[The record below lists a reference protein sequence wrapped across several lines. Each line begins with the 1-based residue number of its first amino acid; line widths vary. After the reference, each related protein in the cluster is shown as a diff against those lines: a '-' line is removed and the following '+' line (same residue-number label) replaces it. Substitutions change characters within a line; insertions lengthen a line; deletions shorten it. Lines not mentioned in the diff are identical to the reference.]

1 MQTERKSLSF
11 FLCPGLTSTSPL
23 SITRGLQSHANTISK
38 IWNNK
43 KTRIQNFVVIFK
55 ILSLE
60 IRGNTDRCKVVVN
73 NKLKRI

>member
-43 KTRIQNFVVIFK
+43 KIRIQNFVVIFK